1 MVLAPLY
8 ASLAR
13 EPCVEATD
21 PDRSAGAAD
30 EDSGGKRFPHQ
41 KWIAPSAGVFPD
53 VSSEALRASFAPD
66 GDLARAFAARGEWV
80 IHGVPNGV
88 IQAFVKHAPCSVRV
102 ATPRLARD
110 LVRAAPRDAAA
121 AYARSSDKK
130 LALAWLSYCL
140 SDLDFGDA
148 MGAAALRDAPL
159 LPLADGTLGSF
170 RFGDGCRD
178 PLETNVVFV
187 PSDESEA
194 NVLTEMGRRKNDKAA
209 LSKLVDRS
217 VFVEND
223 ASPLYDRILAFAK
236 GAIGAASNVKPIDAG
251 GLASLLPD
259 LLPDAWGV
267 AVADERSRRTP
278 RRRRRR
284 GGGVVPGARRNLRAL
299 RRKRSRKKHLDH
311 PTYDALAALWRLF
324 VAKSPNTLAPFEGWP
339 LLPVDEGERLAP
351 LTPHGALVR
360 GEGWSE
366 HAASAVRALGV
377 SRLHECAAT
386 SVAVTHTSISL
397 YARAASAAGVLDS
410 AVAGA
415 AATPEATRAARA
427 FKVDDAP
434 TASAP
439 ELRWRAAAS
448 VVPAAFEKNL
458 ASESEADAGSARRAL
473 RAFLLQTR
481 WFAPDAPG
489 GAVEGARLDLFRAR
503 CRFSKP
509 PTEGSRAATR
519 LKFQSRN
526 FAPWRE
532 EAPRARFS
540 SPTRAVQCSKHRS
553 SRKERR
559 TCRRRHARTT

>member
-80 IHGVPNGV
+80 IPGVPNGV
-88 IQAFVKHAPCSVRV
+88 IQAFVKHVPCSVRV
-102 ATPRLARD
+102 ATPRLAR
-110 LVRAAPRDAAA
+110 VGSRGAAGRPA

-267 AVADERSRRTP
+267 AVADERFGGRRVVGV
-278 RRRRRR
+278 
-284 GGGVVPGARRNLRAL
+284 GGAVAWFPEPDGTSAL
-299 RRKRSRKKHLDH
+299 SEEKDLEKKHLDH

-339 LLPVDEGERLAP
+339 LLPVDEGERLARSA
-351 LTPHGALVR
+351 HGALVR
-360 GEGWSE
+360 GEGGRARGVGGSRAGRV
-366 HAASAVRALGV
+366 AAARVRGDIRGGDAHVHKPVRARRFRRGCAGLG
-377 SRLHECAAT
+377 RRGRRGD
-386 SVAVTHTSISL
+386 
-397 YARAASAAGVLDS
+397 AR
-410 AVAGA
+410 
-415 AATPEATRAARA
+415 ATRAAR
-427 FKVDDAP
+427 V
-434 TASAP
+434 
-439 ELRWRAAAS
+439 
-448 VVPAAFEKNL
+448 
-458 ASESEADAGSARRAL
+458 
-473 RAFLLQTR
+473 
-481 WFAPDAPG
+481 
-489 GAVEGARLDLFRAR
+489 
-503 CRFSKP
+503 
-509 PTEGSRAATR
+509 
-519 LKFQSRN
+519 
-526 FAPWRE
+526 
-532 EAPRARFS
+532 
-540 SPTRAVQCSKHRS
+540 
-553 SRKERR
+553 
-559 TCRRRHARTT
+559 